1 MKVVSVLQL
10 AIVAAAAAS
19 FLFGGAYYGLLGKH
33 WLVALGKTEADIK
46 SMGRPIAVLFAIT
59 IVAQLVMAWVLASVM
74 AQAGVASGWSGG
86 LAVGALMW
94 LGFAITSLVVNHG
107 YQGSRWSL
115 TVIDGLH
122 WLGVLLIQGAV
133 LGFIGVR

>member
-1 MKVVSVLQL
+1 MRLVSIVQL
-10 AIVAAAAAS
+10 SIFAAAAAS
-19 FLFGGAYYGLLGKH
+19 FLFGGAFYGMLGKQ

-46 SMGRPIAVLFAIT
+46 SSGRPIALLFGIT
-59 IVAQLVMAWVLASVM
+59 FLAQIVMAWVLACVM
-74 AQAGVASGWSGG
+74 APAGVGAGWSNG
-86 LAVGALMW
+86 LATGAMMW

-115 TVIDGLH
+115 TIIDGLH

-133 LGFIGVR
+133 LGIIGVR